1 MTRKNLCSFGS
12 KACGTPISVMGSITT
27 KKTPLTNGDKILVN
41 IMGIAHDFGYNIF
54 MEFNHMDLMGKNFSY
69 FWDNVI
75 SKRPLCLVQCRKTYC
90 WSFNSPIIL
99 MCKSFGQRLI
109 DNHLWR
115 SKSRRQLLNIGCH
128 KNSLQS
134 WRIGPFL
141 NTCSSLDLSLMNLWL
156 LSCKLIIKANW

>member
-1 MTRKNLCSFGS
+1 MIHIIQPTFFKGVKYSELLRIQNSFSFPLSLLLFYQEQVIMMHVWYMNYEMTTDKLLKHFINVYCSQ
-12 KACGTPISVMGSITT
+12 
-27 KKTPLTNGDKILVN
+27 
-41 IMGIAHDFGYNIF
+41 
-54 MEFNHMDLMGKNFSY
+54 
-69 FWDNVI
+69 
-75 SKRPLCLVQCRKTYC
+75 QCRKTYC

-156 LSCKLIIKANW
+156 WSCKLIRKYNGYNSIG

>member
-1 MTRKNLCSFGS
+1 MTKSRHFWTIYHPLLVNLVCEWPLKGKNLFKFQAQYSDLEHLCCKFDKRIALSEKS
-12 KACGTPISVMGSITT
+12 NLYLRTIIKALLG
-27 KKTPLTNGDKILVN
+27 
-41 IMGIAHDFGYNIF
+41 AFH
-54 MEFNHMDLMGKNFSY
+54 
-69 FWDNVI
+69 
-75 SKRPLCLVQCRKTYC
+75 CRKTYC

-141 NTCSSLDLSLMNLWL
+141 NTCSSLDLSLMNLNDCDVTSYISGSFWVKK
-156 LSCKLIIKANW
+156 S

>member
-1 MTRKNLCSFGS
+1 MRCV
-12 KACGTPISVMGSITT
+12 CQ
-27 KKTPLTNGDKILVN
+27 
-41 IMGIAHDFGYNIF
+41 
-54 MEFNHMDLMGKNFSY
+54 
-69 FWDNVI
+69 I
-75 SKRPLCLVQCRKTYC
+75 SKNKYSKSLPWTWKFKFKAQDGDLKYLFVRFDKRIALSEKSHSYLRPIIKALLGAFHCRKTYC

-156 LSCKLIIKANW
+156 WSCKLIRKDNG

>member
-1 MTRKNLCSFGS
+1 MYQCVL
-12 KACGTPISVMGSITT
+12 
-27 KKTPLTNGDKILVN
+27 
-41 IMGIAHDFGYNIF
+41 
-54 MEFNHMDLMGKNFSY
+54 
-69 FWDNVI
+69 
-75 SKRPLCLVQCRKTYC
+75 QCRKTYC

-141 NTCSSLDLSLMNLWL
+141 NTCSSLDLSNESIWL
-156 LSCKLIIKANW
+156 CSCKLMLKANSWGRSKILNTLESERTGQVQLKPNHFKKQGSSSSTYLANNTGPKWQWSLQQASSMDLPVWTCIITLGK